1 MLDVTNL
8 TIQQDARAIVSS
20 LDMLA
25 ITETWGRVI
34 DTELAGEGYRLVSK
48 DRADGKKGSYIAIML
63 LSLLLP
69 LTLL

>member
-34 DTELAGEGYRLVSK
+34 DTELTGEGYRLVSK
-48 DRADGKKGSYIAIML
+48 DRADGKK
-63 LSLLLP
+63 
-69 LTLL
+69 